1 MQDLSQ
7 AKWEDA
13 KQQLDLMPVGLF
25 ITDNVKTAEALA
37 SEQVASIQSQILIL
51 AAQEKHQEQVVQ
63 R

>member
-1 MQDLSQ
+1 
-7 AKWEDA
+7 
-13 KQQLDLMPVGLF
+13 MPVGLF